1 MTDNTGSGHAPDTQG
16 ATLLQKPGELIRSKR
31 EAAGMTQA
39 QVGEALHLTVHYIK
53 SLENDE
59 YGKLPGLTFVKGYMR
74 SYARLLKLDEVAIIE
89 CYDKYV
95 ASLGLQETTQE
106 QSIRVRRRNDQA
118 VLWAV
123 VAGVILV
130 IGLGAG
136 WWFVGRD
143 DAEAAS
149 TVVAV
154 RTPAPVSTTVAQSSQ
169 TQSPQLQ
176 TPQTQTPV
184 APAAVRQEPFTGQV
198 AAAVSAE
205 AAGSEF
211 SAADSQF
218 SAAGTAAALDASADA
233 VASPPNTT
241 TLMTEDG
248 PVVLDNAPG
257 DAVTTTAALAA
268 AGEALVEAAAPDA
281 AQSVTG
287 DVIAVDDLGA
297 AGESGAAGDL
307 AAAADA
313 AVDIAATTAS
323 APAVIA
329 AQTDPSAA
337 AALATASTGTNTRR
351 VELVGNGA
359 DQLELQFAGNSWVE
373 VDDSARV
380 RLYSDMMRDGDALS
394 IKAAAPFHILLGD
407 ATGVSVLLNG
417 QPLPIAANIRSDKTA
432 RIMISAEG
440 VSAWAVE

>member
-1 MTDNTGSGHAPDTQG
+1 MTDSTGTGNAPEAQG
-16 ATLLQKPGELIRSKR
+16 ATLLQKPGELIRAKR

-59 YGKLPGLTFVKGYMR
+59 YAKLPGLTFVKGYIR
-74 SYARLLKLDEVAIIE
+74 SYARLLKLDEAAIIE
-89 CYDKYV
+89 CYDQYV
-95 ASLGLQETTQE
+95 GSLGLQESTQE

-118 VLWAV
+118 ILWAV

-136 WWFVGRD
+136 WWFFGRED
-143 DAEAAS
+143 GAAAS
-149 TVVAV
+149 TVAV
-154 RTPAPVSTTVAQSSQ
+154 VRSPAPVNTTLA
-169 TQSPQLQ
+169 P
-176 TPQTQTPV
+176 PAQTQTVAAPV
-184 APAAVRQEPFTGQV
+184 AVTPAAVTAARPDPFASQAASAEDTSAEFPADADAESL
-198 AAAVSAE
+198 AAAESL
-205 AAGSEF
+205 AG
-211 SAADSQF
+211 
-218 SAAGTAAALDASADA
+218 AAAESL
-233 VASPPNTT
+233 PNTT

-248 PVVLDNAPG
+248 PLVLANAG
-257 DAVTTTAALAA
+257 ADTAATAA
-268 AGEALVEAAAPDA
+268 AETANDALVSTALTE
-281 AQSVTG
+281 
-287 DVIAVDDLGA
+287 GA
-297 AGESGAAGDL
+297 EPSAAGDVVAEDP
-307 AAAADA
+307 AAAADSSGAPDADSTDSA
-313 AVDIAATTAS
+313 AQIAETTAVEP
-323 APAVIA
+323 APA
-329 AQTDPSAA
+329 TAA
-337 AALATASTGTNTRR
+337 APTGTNTRR

-373 VDDSARV
+373 VDDGARV

>member
-1 MTDNTGSGHAPDTQG
+1 MTDSTGTGNAPEAQG
-16 ATLLQKPGELIRSKR
+16 ATLLQKPGELIRAKR

-59 YGKLPGLTFVKGYMR
+59 YSKLPGLTFVKGYMR
-74 SYARLLKLDEVAIIE
+74 SYARLLKLDEAAIIA
-89 CYDKYV
+89 CYDQYV
-95 ASLGLQETTQE
+95 ASLGLQESTQE

-118 VLWAV
+118 ILWAV

-136 WWFVGRD
+136 WWFFGRED
-143 DAEAAS
+143 GAAAA

-154 RTPAPVSTTVAQSSQ
+154 RTPEPVNTTV
-169 TQSPQLQ
+169 
-176 TPQTQTPV
+176 TQTPP
-184 APAAVRQEPFTGQV
+184 AQTPPAQMAITPAAVRQDPFANQGAASASAQ
-198 AAAVSAE
+198 AAAS
-205 AAGSEF
+205 
-211 SAADSQF
+211 
-218 SAAGTAAALDASADA
+218 L
-233 VASPPNTT
+233 PNTT

-248 PVVLDNAPG
+248 PVVLDNASEDP
-257 DAVTTTAALAA
+257 AATTAVVAT
-268 AGEALVEAAAPDA
+268 AGAALVATAAPDTA
-281 AQSVTG
+281 ESTADEFGADELGADESG
-287 DVIAVDDLGA
+287 ADDDLGA
-297 AGESGAAGDL
+297 AATVAAGAAATADIS
-307 AAAADA
+307 ATSDSAPAADA
-313 AVDIAATTAS
+313 AQADPAAAT
-323 APAVIA
+323 P
-329 AQTDPSAA
+329 
-337 AALATASTGTNTRR
+337 ALATTSTGANTRR

-373 VDDSARV
+373 VDDGARV

-407 ATGVSVLLNG
+407 ATGVAVLLNG
-417 QPLPIAANIRSDKTA
+417 QPLPIAANIRTDKTA